1 MEAIRQLNESRVR
14 LLRTYQ
20 LIAQAAR
27 IQARNAIADRDYRL
41 ASDCCLQA
49 AKYSELASEKIREIL
64 G

>member
-1 MEAIRQLNESRVR
+1 METIRQLNESRVR
-14 LLRTYQ
+14 LLRIYQ

-27 IQARNAIADRDYRL
+27 IQARNAVAERDYRL
-41 ASDCCLQA
+41 AADCSLQA